1 MIAAWEVVVVL
12 VPLCSASAWTGYA
25 YARRLEAIER
35 LPDEFVEPAVP
46 HPVVAP
52 VPSRPERGSP
62 AEDAIDLSERR
73 GPFGPARS
81 KPAS

>member
-12 VPLCSASAWTGYA
+12 VPLCSASAWTGYT

-35 LPDEFVEPAVP
+35 LPDELVVPDVP
-46 HPVVAP
+46 HPVEAP
-52 VPSRPERGSP
+52 PPRRAERGGGT
-62 AEDAIDLSERR
+62 EDAIDLSERL

>member
-25 YARRLEAIER
+25 YARRLESIER
-35 LPDEFVEPAVP
+35 LPDELLEPAVP
-46 HPVVAP
+46 QAVAP
-52 VPSRPERGSP
+52 PVPNRPERGGS
-62 AEDAIDLSERR
+62 AEDAIDLSERL

>member
-12 VPLCSASAWTGYA
+12 VPLCSASAWTGYT

-35 LPDEFVEPAVP
+35 LPDELVVP
-46 HPVVAP
+46 DVHHPVEAP
-52 VPSRPERGSP
+52 PPSRAERGGGT
-62 AEDAIDLSERR
+62 EDAIDLSERL

>member
-25 YARRLEAIER
+25 YARRVEAIER
-35 LPDEFVEPAVP
+35 LPDEVEPAVP
-46 HPVVAP
+46 HPVAAP
-52 VPSRPERGSP
+52 VPGPVGRGGRT
-62 AEDAIDLSERR
+62 EDAIDLSERL